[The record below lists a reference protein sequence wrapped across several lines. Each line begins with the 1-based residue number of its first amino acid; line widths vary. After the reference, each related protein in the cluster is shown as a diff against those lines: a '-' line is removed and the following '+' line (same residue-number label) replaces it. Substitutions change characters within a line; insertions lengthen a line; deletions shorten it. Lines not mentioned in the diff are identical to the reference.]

1 MPSAASCARVGTPAS
16 QCWVTQN
23 NGGVQPPC
31 DDDVLVRNVMYGGN
45 DKSLVYK
52 KDASGSFYHQ
62 PYSGGI
68 LLHCGR
74 NMTIAHNTIDNID
87 HWALHVDASDI
98 YVAPIENLRFAD
110 NIVSTDGELVYVLGP
125 GLDTTQL
132 HFQRNL
138 IYKATLTDRVAKL
151 LWISGAMVDWP
162 TFVAS
167 SGADVTDVYSATSP
181 GYAARFRWAGDPDAA
196 AELDDARGA
205 VQRAMDALNPAVPY
219 ADNLAKQVA
228 TMLKDT
234 VPVFWGAEATAAV
247 AQRWK
252 GQINENAKAPA
263 YWGVLPELNHNEIC
277 GFEGMGAFGP
287 LSRLVLL
294 RDPRHHRQVERRFD
308 LTRDLVAEHT
318 GGVIELAAE
327 GDTALARV
335 MDLVMLGDYAS
346 LYLGL
351 LRGVDPG
358 PVEMIGKLKGRLAD
372 TGYGRA
378 QGPA

>member
-1 MPSAASCARVGTPAS
+1 MSAEILDGAEAYDLDSLGLIAGMAGSGDAFDAARAGAEAVDLVWPA
-16 QCWVTQN
+16 
-23 NGGVQPPC
+23 
-31 DDDVLVRNVMYGGN
+31 DAIRNVAICGMGGSAIAA
-45 DKSLVYK
+45 DIVAGAWRERLRRPVSVLRDYYVPGWLGEDTLVILSSYSGETEETLTAAMQALERNALCVAITSGGK
-52 KDASGSFYHQ
+52 LGGFYRDEGIPVIDLPPGLQPRAAILRLLVPLVVVLSRFGVIPDAS
-62 PYSGGI
+62 
-68 LLHCGR
+68 
-74 NMTIAHNTIDNID
+74 
-87 HWALHVDASDI
+87 
-98 YVAPIENLRFAD
+98 AD
-110 NIVSTDGELVYVLGP
+110 
-125 GLDTTQL
+125 
-132 HFQRNL
+132 
-138 IYKATLTDRVAKL
+138 
-151 LWISGAMVDWP
+151 
-162 TFVAS
+162 
-167 SGADVTDVYSATSP
+167 
-181 GYAARFRWAGDPDAA
+181 
-196 AELDDARGA
+196 LDDARGA
-205 VQRAMDALNPAVPY
+205 IGRAMDAFNPAVPY

-252 GQINENAKAPA
+252 GQVNENAKAPA
-263 YWGVLPELNHNEIC
+263 YWGVLPEIDHNEIC

-287 LSRLVLL
+287 MSRLVLL

-308 LTRDLVAEHT
+308 LTRDLVAGHT

-327 GDTALARV
+327 GDTALGRV